1 MPPSLGTL
9 LDISTI
15 AFAAEAAAVTLTAF
29 ISATWSA
36 KPFIPSPRGIK
47 LPANAETALALLP
60 PNHDC
65 TPPSLG
71 IVLVILEMHLAT
83 STAALTASTFD
94 IPDTALE
101 NPNMPFPRGIKFPAN
116 CATPPPLLPPNH
128 DCTPPSLGIVLVR
141 SAIAFATSMAA

>member
-71 IVLVILEMHLAT
+71 IVLVISEMHLAT

-94 IPDTALE
+94 IPDTAKAKLFI
-101 NPNMPFPRGIKFPAN
+101 PAPRGFKLSAN
-116 CATPPPLLPPNH
+116 AETALE
-128 DCTPPSLGIVLVR
+128 
-141 SAIAFATSMAA
+141 